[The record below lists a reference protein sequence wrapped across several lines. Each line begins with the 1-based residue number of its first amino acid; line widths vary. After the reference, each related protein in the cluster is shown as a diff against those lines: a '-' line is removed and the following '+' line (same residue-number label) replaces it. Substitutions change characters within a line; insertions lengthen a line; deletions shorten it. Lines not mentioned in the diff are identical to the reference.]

1 MYKRQAEQVPESIAL
16 PLPPLKTETIRE
28 ETLPTPVFSSR
39 FDWIKL
45 TSDEWLKGDILS
57 MYEEEL
63 EFDSDE
69 LGILKLDWD
78 KIAEM
83 RTKGIQSIRIID
95 GTVLEGWIS
104 MSDGILTLTRDGQDY
119 EYEMDSV
126 LSVASA
132 QSRRRDLWDGDISI
146 GANIS
151 RGNAENLDFTVA
163 ASIQRRSATSRFKA
177 NWVSNFSQNTDTETG
192 EENETANNQRFT
204 VSHDMFVNDKI
215 FFRPADIE
223 YFSDTFQNIDSR
235 ISAGIAVGYHIFNEK
250 KYNWDVTAGPSYQ
263 VTTFSNV
270 QALDS
275 KDEKSGALAL
285 TTTFDYEITKDIDF
299 ETDYQIQFV
308 SEDAGKYIHHL
319 EVGLEMELVNDF
331 DLDLIFYLDRTENP
345 RKDEN
350 DNTPQKQDYRLVVSI
365 GYNF

>member
-1 MYKRQAEQVPESIAL
+1 LKELEEKEEQVERNPI
-16 PLPPLKTETIRE
+16 
-28 ETLPTPVFSSR
+28 PVFSAR
-39 FDWIKL
+39 YDWIKL

-69 LGILKLDWD
+69 LGVLKLDWD
-78 KIAEM
+78 KIADM
-83 RTKGIQSIRIID
+83 RTKGLQSIRIID
-95 GTVLEGWIS
+95 GTVLEGWIV
-104 MSDGILTLTRDGQDY
+104 MSDGILTLTRDGQEY
-119 EYEMDSV
+119 EYERDSV
-126 LSVASA
+126 LSLASA
-132 QSRRRDLWDGDISI
+132 ETSRRELWDGDISL

-151 RGNAENLDFTVA
+151 RGNAENLDYTFA

-177 NWVSNFSQNTDTETG
+177 NWVANFSQNKDAESG
-192 EENETANNQRFT
+192 QKNETANNQRFT
-204 VSHDMFVNDKI
+204 ASHDMFVNDKI
-215 FFRPADIE
+215 FFRPADVE
-223 YFSDTFQNIDSR
+223 YFSDVFQNIDSR

-263 VTTFSNV
+263 ITTFSNV
-270 QALDS
+270 QALES

-308 SEDAGKYIHHL
+308 SENAGKYIHHL

-345 RKDEN
+345 RTDEN
-350 DNTPQKQDYRLVVSI
+350 DVTPQKQDYRLVVSI